1 MVQSLEELITKFHKL
16 STQFEG
22 FQEMMQESLDMWSG
36 MEAWRLTAG
45 ESFGVLLE
53 KTTSVTERIDSA
65 MTRITRLEQHL
76 SPLCYRYRTRTRL
89 LCLIRRGST

>member
-1 MVQSLEELITKFHKL
+1 MAQSLEELTTKFHKL

-36 MEAWRLTAG
+36 MEAWRLTAD

-65 MTRITRLEQHL
+65 TTRITR
-76 SPLCYRYRTRTRL
+76 
-89 LCLIRRGST
+89 